1 MRFQCAVAFLF
12 QYIVTR
18 LGRWIDFKND
28 YKTMYPWFM
37 ETIWWVFKELYN
49 KGLVYRGFKVSPGS
63 QVPDFK
69 FSVIINCLNISISNE
84 YVNTAWAGTSEKKKE
99 YFLGFIQPGWL
110 KPVSHYLYY
119 HLSKIVFKKRTI
131 YIFLNFY
138 SAFHVKKQCFI
149 GLHQVSTSEPS

>member
-63 QVPDFK
+63 
-69 FSVIINCLNISISNE
+69 
-84 YVNTAWAGTSEKKKE
+84 
-99 YFLGFIQPGWL
+99 
-110 KPVSHYLYY
+110 
-119 HLSKIVFKKRTI
+119 
-131 YIFLNFY
+131 
-138 SAFHVKKQCFI
+138 
-149 GLHQVSTSEPS
+149 